1 MVVGTIGYMSPEQ
14 LRGEVVDGRSDIFS
28 LGCVLYEM
36 VAGQK
41 AFSRKTAAES
51 ISAILNEDP
60 AELAGSGEEAPPDFA
75 RIISHYVEKKT
86 AHPFQAAPGLPF
98 ALRTRYPTAG

>member
-41 AFSRKTAAES
+41 AFARKTAAES
-51 ISAILNEDP
+51 ISAVLNADP
-60 AELAGSGEEAPPDFA
+60 AELAASGKQVPPLFGP
-75 RIISHYVEKKT
+75 IIAHCVEKKP
-86 AHPFQAAPGLPF
+86 ADRVKSAPDLTF
-98 ALRTRYPTAG
+98 ALR

>member
-41 AFSRKTAAES
+41 AFARNTAAES

-60 AELAGSGEEAPPDFA
+60 AELAGRGRQAPPPFDRTFA
-75 RIISHYVEKKT
+75 HSPPEKT
-86 AHPFQAAPGLPF
+86 ADPFPSPPRLPCS
-98 ALRTRYPTAG
+98 